1 MREVSFMWAQQTW
14 QWFQELEVVSWALI
28 LFLSV
33 FGFFSASQS
42 TEMFEPNPSWH
53 RRLSGPCDIFAY
65 SGKQK
70 HSMNIIKEPLNS
82 GVLPPPYCIFPAF
95 ALQSVQQPPSFLQ
108 ALFVSSLPIHL
119 LLHFQ
124 HHSLFLRNQLNRMFW
139 LSSFMSPVASFFEVH
154 RHTNAWMCKYRRSQT
169 NTDTWS
175 CSTK

>member
-1 MREVSFMWAQQTW
+1 MRAVSFMWAQQTW
-14 QWFQELEVVSWALI
+14 QWFQEPEVASWALI

-33 FGFFSASQS
+33 FGFFSASQW

-70 HSMNIIKEPLNS
+70 HSTNIIKEPLRI
-82 GVLPPPYCIFPAF
+82 LEYCRLHIAF

-108 ALFVSSLPIHL
+108 ALFFSSLPIHL

-124 HHSLFLRNQLNRMFW
+124 HHSLFLHNQLNRMFW

-169 NTDTWS
+169 NADTRS